1 MNAQDNGTALPS
13 FDALAA
19 DLHGRAAFLEGLA
32 EKLPAAVLFKNY
44 EAERW

>member
-1 MNAQDNGTALPS
+1 MPEENGTALPS

-19 DLHGRAAFLEGLA
+19 DPYGQAAFLEGLA
-32 EKLPAAVLFKNY
+32 EKFPGAVLFKNY